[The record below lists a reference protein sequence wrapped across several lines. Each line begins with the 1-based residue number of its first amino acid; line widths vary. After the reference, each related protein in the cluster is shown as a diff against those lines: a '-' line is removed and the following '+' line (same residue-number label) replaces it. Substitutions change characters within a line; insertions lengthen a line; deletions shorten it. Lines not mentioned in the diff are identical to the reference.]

1 MTPGSPPWRGCPH
14 LAGPSKEVD
23 SCSCPGP
30 HRGAATGTL
39 PTAPSALPGSP
50 RRDQPPPGP
59 QTQQPTVPALQGPQ
73 GACVAGAGLPS
84 HLGHELAPPCC
95 PGRLLRGL
103 QGGAGAP
110 CCVWRGQGQGLGPEQ
125 PQGRLAPCCVQ
136 PGGHH
141 GSSCPPFPREAQ
153 PHSCPPPPA
162 SSPPPSRKPS
172 RGHLLLLRIPLC
184 GRQGL
189 GCPLRP
195 CPLWHRVS

>member
-1 MTPGSPPWRGCPH
+1 MVENSVSSSSPSQLSRAQDPGHGLTSVTPGSPPWRGCPH

-103 QGGAGAP
+103 QGGGGGTVLRLEGPGPGPGPRTTPGAP
-110 CCVWRGQGQGLGPEQ
+110 GSVLCAAWRPPWIILSPLSQG
-125 PQGRLAPCCVQ
+125 
-136 PGGHH
+136 
-141 GSSCPPFPREAQ
+141 S
-153 PHSCPPPPA
+153 PA
-162 SSPPPSRKPS
+162 SLLPSS
-172 RGHLLLLRIPLC
+172 ACLIPTSQQETL
-184 GRQGL
+184 
-189 GCPLRP
+189 
-195 CPLWHRVS
+195 